1 MLVVN
6 KGWPRKII
14 EFIGKLFSVASVA
27 GATSGCQVPGPCR
40 NQLREGWGEV
50 GKEGVV
56 ALKKII
62 VRAKVNFSLL
72 CLIWFKSRR
81 AFLTEET
88 EISHQFDECKIFV
101 SYICVNT

>member
-50 GKEGVV
+50 GKEGVI
-56 ALKKII
+56 ALKK
-62 VRAKVNFSLL
+62 NH
-72 CLIWFKSRR
+72 C
-81 AFLTEET
+81 
-88 EISHQFDECKIFV
+88 
-101 SYICVNT
+101 